1 MWVFFEAPSTFM
13 WNTIKE
19 DDLFVIQEYKAARTP
34 LQGVITSLRSTLG
47 GEKNPYCYRLI
58 LKARGSDRGMHRV
71 PALKPQVIAISSSLA
86 EMRDHWQW
94 LQRHIV
100 PACFLFEEEREL
112 RQFLVGKL
120 TSMALGEK
128 ERQKREKE
136 YQLYHKNGVVPKH
149 DNSIPRDKK
158 FKRIAKARK
167 AISASKEAPWKK
179 HFPELAR
186 VEDLTLGT
194 TNLSHQ
200 APPPKK
206 NNSSTLSL
214 LSPSLNL

>member
-1 MWVFFEAPSTFM
+1 MWVFFEVPSTFM

-19 DDLFVIQEYKAARTP
+19 DDFFVIQEYKAARTP

-58 LKARGSDRGMHRV
+58 LKARGSDRGMHRIT
-71 PALKPQVIAISSSLA
+71 PLKPQVIAITSSLA

-100 PACFLFEEEREL
+100 PACILFDDRAESEEREL

-120 TSMALGEK
+120 TSLALREK

-194 TNLSHQ
+194 TDLSHQ
-200 APPPKK
+200 PPQ
-206 NNSSTLSL
+206 THYLSL
-214 LSPSLNL
+214 SLSLS